1 MKDKVPAIILVE
13 DDVPTIELYGRT
25 LSEEYRVIACDEIDG
40 IIHYLE
46 TMPIFAVVLEPAIKN
61 GFGWKVLEAIR
72 QKTSEL
78 QVPVVL
84 CSILD
89 DRHRGMNMGATAF
102 LIKPVLPAT
111 LLRKLNGFITL

>member
-1 MKDKVPAIILVE
+1 MKDKVPAVILVE
-13 DDVPTIELYGRT
+13 DDLPTIELYHRT
-25 LSEEYRVIACDEIDG
+25 LGEAHHIIACDETDD

-46 TMPIFAVVLEPAIKN
+46 TMPILAVVLEPAIKN
-61 GFGWKVLEAIR
+61 GSGWKVLEAI
-72 QKTSEL
+72 QKKTAEL

-89 DRHRGMNMGATAF
+89 DRNRGLKMGAATF

-111 LLRKLNGFITL
+111 LLRILNGFIR